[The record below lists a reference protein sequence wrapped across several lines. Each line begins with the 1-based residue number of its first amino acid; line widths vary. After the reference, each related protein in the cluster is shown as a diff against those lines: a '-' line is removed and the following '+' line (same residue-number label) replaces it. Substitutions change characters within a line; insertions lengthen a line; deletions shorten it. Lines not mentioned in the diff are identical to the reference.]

1 MLVLLLK
8 RSGFI
13 LYKPAN
19 KENHRLYMCV
29 CVCLNMFTWWKVNT
43 CIHSIQRSEKWIP
56 VLIKWISDEFRIKGY
71 VRQGVAVFHSAD
83 NSRPVKSTKVKNTP
97 TVSQQSSH
105 TEAVS
110 VHDRNYVHTNMFWIY
125 WPLWDGSVRGW
136 PAGRK
141 NSHWLVV
148 KSAQCTIPLL
158 QNLILY

>member
-19 KENHRLYMCV
+19 KENHRLYMG
-29 CVCLNMFTWWKVNT
+29 VCLNMFTWWEVNT
-43 CIHSIQRSEKWIP
+43 CIHSIQWSEKWIP

-97 TVSQQSSH
+97 MVSQQSSH

-110 VHDRNYVHTNMFWIY
+110 VPDKYVFNLLTSLGRFCERMACWKKKKQKTKQ
-125 WPLWDGSVRGW
+125 PLVSS
-136 PAGRK
+136 K
-141 NSHWLVV
+141 E
-148 KSAQCTIPLL
+148 CTIPLL
-158 QNLILY
+158 HNLILY